1 MRIMFSMQCLQVA
14 KGHCAIT
21 CERAMRNVHAH
32 GELKMYY
39 VIWCVLIDDDDDEED
54 EVSKS

>member
-1 MRIMFSMQCLQVA
+1 MFSMQCLQVA

-39 VIWCVLIDDDDDEED
+39 VIWCVLIDDDDEED